1 MISPK
6 FITIFGVVM
15 SIAYVSTDSA
25 GVVEM
30 PDGLAYG
37 GIPYGSVTGM
47 LAKYR
52 NPMAVRNYYKEIDQY
67 PYRERPQPQASS
79 PIIVTPN
86 FRAAGLAAR
95 STGPVQ
101 IYKLPG
107 VIAPGVVGTFIQI
120 GY

>member
-6 FITIFGVVM
+6 FITIFCVGAL
-15 SIAYVSTDSA
+15 IACVRADSA

-37 GIPYGSVTGM
+37 GIPYGSVSGM
-47 LAKYR
+47 LAKYQK
-52 NPMAVRNYYKEIDQY
+52 PVAARNYYQELNQY
-67 PYRERPQPQASS
+67 PYPQRPQPQASL

-107 VIAPGVVGTFIQI
+107 VIAPGVVGTFVQI